1 MDTVLLTGAASG
13 IGRATAWHL
22 ARLGHRCVLVDRN
35 AAALEELLTQL
46 HAAKKANVDADADAD
61 ADCVAAPIARPSRTG
76 ATDRPAPQSQAPA
89 TVHVEHLARVVDLT
103 DPEQILALADG
114 MPTLNAIINNAGM
127 TDASNLPIVEQH
139 DRDWQRLLDLNLH
152 APPRLLRALQ
162 GRLAPHA
169 RIVNVASGAGLHAI
183 PLRGAYSPSKAG
195 LIAQTH
201 ALARARPD
209 LGVSVLCPGFVQTEL
224 VDGLIA
230 SGRLDPV
237 RAVAKIPL
245 GRLAKPEELACALA
259 FLASRDAASLSGS
272 RLSVDGG
279 SSVFGGSQ
287 AYAPNAIPAVPCD
300 TPLSLTVHGGWPGL
314 GSTDTRDGYAAIID
328 TSVLHSPLG
337 GRLAATLAAAQ
348 RHGGGSGPG
357 SLTLLL
363 PRAVQADFQVD
374 SQVDSQAHFQPDF
387 QMDSETNSQVDSHT
401 NSPTAW
407 EHAGDDAAARMLIAT
422 LACEWGPRARRI
434 NAVEVDAANPDPAL
448 NPLLR
453 FVAGAEA
460 QYLTGQTLCTR

>member
-35 AAALEELLTQL
+35 AAALEELLAQL
-46 HAAKKANVDADADAD
+46 HAAKKLNVDADADAD

-76 ATDRPAPQSQAPA
+76 ATDRSAPQSQAPA

-127 TDASNLPIVEQH
+127 TDASNLPVVEQH

-195 LIAQTH
+195 LIAQTQ

-209 LGVSVLCPGFVQTEL
+209 LGVSVLCPGFVRTEL

-259 FLASRDAASLSGS
+259 FLASRHAASLSGS

-328 TSVLHSPLG
+328 TSVLHSPPG

-374 SQVDSQAHFQPDF
+374 SQAK
-387 QMDSETNSQVDSHT
+387 
-401 NSPTAW
+401 SPTAW
-407 EHAGDDAAARMLIAT
+407 EYAGDDAAARMLIAT

-434 NAVEVDAANPDPAL
+434 NAVEVDAANPDAAL

>member
-1 MDTVLLTGAASG
+1 METVLLTGAASG
-13 IGRATAWHL
+13 IGRATAWRL

-35 AAALEELLTQL
+35 AEALAGLLAELRAAAL
-46 HAAKKANVDADADAD
+46 NADALDAC
-61 ADCVAAPIARPSRTG
+61 ASRVSGSLPAAPTTTKA
-76 ATDRPAPQSQAPA
+76 
-89 TVHVEHLARVVDLT
+89 EHLARVADLT
-103 DPEQILALADG
+103 DPNQINALADD
-114 MPTLNAIINNAGM
+114 MPPLDAIINNAGM
-127 TDASNLPIVEQH
+127 TDASNLPVVEQAE
-139 DRDWQRLLDLNLH
+139 RDWQRLLDLNLH

-162 GRLAPHA
+162 SRLKPHA

-195 LIAQTH
+195 LIAQTQ

-209 LGVSVLCPGFVQTEL
+209 LRISVLCPGFVQTEL

-245 GRLAKPEELACALA
+245 GRLARPEELACALA
-259 FLASRDAASLSGS
+259 FLASPDAAPLSGG

-287 AYAPNAIPAVPCD
+287 AYAPNSIAPVPCD
-300 TPLSLTVHGGWPGL
+300 TRLALTVHGDWPVRG
-314 GSTDTRDGYAAIID
+314 DTQAHEHGHEHGHGHEHEHEHEHEHAEEHAQKREQARDGYPAVID
-328 TSVLHSPLG
+328 TTVLASPPG
-337 GRLAATLAAAQ
+337 GRLAAVLAVAR
-348 RHGGGSGPG
+348 RHGMGGMDGKPS

-363 PRAVQADFQVD
+363 PRVEQAD
-374 SQVDSQAHFQPDF
+374 
-387 QMDSETNSQVDSHT
+387 
-401 NSPTAW
+401 W

-434 NAVEVDAANPDPAL
+434 NAVEVASARPDPEL
-448 NPLLR
+448 WPLLR
-453 FVAGAEA
+453 FVAGAQA

>member
-1 MDTVLLTGAASG
+1 M
-13 IGRATAWHL
+13 
-22 ARLGHRCVLVDRN
+22 
-35 AAALEELLTQL
+35 

-61 ADCVAAPIARPSRTG
+61 RIAAPIARPSRTG

-127 TDASNLPIVEQH
+127 TDASNLPVVEQH

-259 FLASRDAASLSGS
+259 FLASRHAASLSGS

-328 TSVLHSPLG
+328 TSVLHSPPG

-363 PRAVQADFQVD
+363 PRAAQADFQVD
-374 SQVDSQAHFQPDF
+374 SHA
-387 QMDSETNSQVDSHT
+387 

-434 NAVEVDAANPDPAL
+434 NAVEVDAANPDAAL